1 VREAVLAS
9 NIAVVAAAGN
19 RGERG
24 FPGQMKGVIAVG
36 GAFKPKNGPL
46 RASDFASAFTS
57 RVYGGRKVP
66 DCCGLC
72 GNGER
77 ADYIMLPVPAGSDHD
92 VDFGVVDGTTKQ
104 DGWARFSGTSAAA
117 PQVAAVCALMLEK
130 NPGLT
135 PQQLKSLLMASAT
148 DVQQGEAAGMDG
160 DDGFAAALGSD
171 RATGAGLVNAKA
183 AVDMA

>member
-1 VREAVLAS
+1 
-9 NIAVVAAAGN
+9 
-19 RGERG
+19 
-24 FPGQMKGVIAVG
+24 MIAVG
-36 GAFKPKNGPL
+36 GVFKPKSGPL
-46 RASDFASAFTS
+46 RASEFASAFTS
-57 RVYGGRKVP
+57 RVYQGRKVP

-92 VDFGVVDGTTKQ
+92 VDFGVFDGTTKH

-130 NPGLT
+130 NPALT
-135 PQQLKSLLMASAT
+135 PAQLKNLLKASAI
-148 DVQQGEAAGMDG
+148 DVEHGRAAKMDG
-160 DDGFAAALGSD
+160 DDGLAATVGSD
-171 RATGAGLVNAKA
+171 RATGAGLVDAKA